1 MITAI
6 DFGHSHVKIVQAEQ
20 DGDGINII
28 NVGCKAVIDDLN
40 KFNID
45 DISKSHWVATIQDLC
60 KEMGIIPKKVK
71 NLITSLSGHHI
82 SIKQLTTL
90 EMEDE
95 ELVASLEFE
104 AKKHI
109 PLDGTEAILD
119 YHILGQNK
127 DELDKNNVLLIA
139 TTKNTVTAHD
149 SIIKT
154 AGFKSGVFDADAIA
168 LSNAYIQ
175 SKELPEEGVDVIIS
189 IGNKTTTLLCWGKNH
204 RFFVRELDIAG
215 HHFTLATMKS
225 NNLNYDEAEALK
237 IEKGIDAASPSS
249 TTSPEE
255 HDPLA
260 IKVAENTVYADL
272 AEELRKTLRYYMK
285 TSNGAFF
292 NKFYLC
298 GGSGVTIGLKEFIA
312 DNLNIDLEL
321 FSPIDSLNNQLEID
335 NPSQFATVLGMA
347 FRGMK
352 N

>member
-20 DGDGINII
+20 DNDAINII
-28 NVGCKAVIDDLN
+28 NVGKKSVIDDLN

-60 KEMGIIPKKVK
+60 TEMGINPKKVK
-71 NLITSLSGHHI
+71 SLITSLSGHHI

-127 DELDKNNVLLIA
+127 DTLDKIDVLLIA
-139 TTKNTVTAHD
+139 TTKNTVTAHNE
-149 SIIKT
+149 IIKA

-168 LSNAYIQ
+168 LSNAYIHC
-175 SKELPEEGVDVIIS
+175 KELPEEGVDVIIS

-225 NNLNYDEAEALK
+225 NNLNYEQAEALK
-237 IEKGIDAASPSS
+237 IEKGIDAASTSSS
-249 TTSPEE
+249 TNTEE
-255 HDPLA
+255 NDPLA
-260 IKVAENTVYADL
+260 IKVAEDTIYSNLV
-272 AEELRKTLRYYMK
+272 EELRKTLKYYMK
-285 TSNGAFF
+285 TSNGTFF

-298 GGSGVTIGLKEFIA
+298 GGSATTIGLNEFIA
-312 DNLNIDLEL
+312 ENLNIDLEL
-321 FSPIDSLNNQLEID
+321 FSPIDPLTPNTDIE
-335 NPSQFATVLGMA
+335 NPSQFTTALGMA
-347 FRGMK
+347 LRGM
-352 N
+352 NN

>member
-20 DGDGINII
+20 DVDGIKITNI
-28 NVGCKAVIDDLN
+28 GSKSVIDDLN

-60 KEMGIIPKKVK
+60 SEMGIIPKKVK
-71 NLITSLSGHHI
+71 KLITSLSGHHI

-95 ELVASLEFE
+95 DLMASLEFE

-127 DELDKNNVLLIA
+127 DELDKNDVLLIA

-149 SIIKT
+149 SIVKG
-154 AGFKSGVFDADAIA
+154 AGFKSGIFDADAIA
-168 LSNAYIQ
+168 LSNAYIE
-175 SKELPEEGVDVIIS
+175 SKELPEEGVDVIIN

-204 RFFVRELDIAG
+204 RFFIRELDIAG

-225 NNLNYDEAEALK
+225 NNLNYEEAEALK
-237 IEKGIDAASPSS
+237 IEKGIEAAS
-249 TTSPEE
+249 TTSSTNSEE

-260 IKVAENTVYADL
+260 IKVAENTVYANL
-272 AEELRKTLRYYMK
+272 TEELRKTLKYYMK

-298 GGSGVTIGLKEFIA
+298 GGSAITIGLIEFIA
-312 DNLNIDLEL
+312 DSLNVDLEL
-321 FSPIDSLNNQLEID
+321 FSPIESFKHQVDIE
-335 NPSQFATVLGMA
+335 NPSQFTTVLGMA
-347 FRGMK
+347 FRGM
-352 N
+352 NN

>member
-6 DFGHSHVKIVQAEQ
+6 DFGHSHVKIIQAEQ
-20 DGDGINII
+20 DVDGIKITNI
-28 NVGCKAVIDDLN
+28 GSKSVIDDLN

-60 KEMGIIPKKVK
+60 SEMGIIPKKVK
-71 NLITSLSGHHI
+71 KLITSLSGHHI

-95 ELVASLEFE
+95 DLIASLEFE

-127 DELDKNNVLLIA
+127 DELDKNDVLLIA

-149 SIIKT
+149 SIVKG
-154 AGFKSGVFDADAIA
+154 AGFKSGIFDADAIA
-168 LSNAYIQ
+168 LSNVYIE
-175 SKELPEEGVDVIIS
+175 SKELPEEGVDVIIN

-225 NNLNYDEAEALK
+225 NNLNYEEAEALK
-237 IEKGIDAASPSS
+237 IEKGIEAAS
-249 TTSPEE
+249 TTSSTNSEE

-260 IKVAENTVYADL
+260 IKVAENTVYANL
-272 AEELRKTLRYYMK
+272 TEELRKTLRYYMK

-298 GGSGVTIGLKEFIA
+298 GGSAVTIGLKEFIA
-312 DNLNIDLEL
+312 ENLNVDLEL
-321 FSPIDSLNNQLEID
+321 FSPIESLKHQVDID
-335 NPSQFATVLGMA
+335 NPSQFTTVLGMA
-347 FRGMK
+347 FRGM
-352 N
+352 NN

>member
-6 DFGHSHVKIVQAEQ
+6 DFGHSHVKIIQAEQ
-20 DGDGINII
+20 DVDGIKITNI
-28 NVGCKAVIDDLN
+28 GSKSVIDDLN

-60 KEMGIIPKKVK
+60 SEMGIIPKKVK
-71 NLITSLSGHHI
+71 KLITSLSGHHI

-95 ELVASLEFE
+95 DLIASLEFE

-127 DELDKNNVLLIA
+127 DELDKNDVLLIA

-149 SIIKT
+149 SIVKG
-154 AGFKSGVFDADAIA
+154 AGFKSGIFDADAIA
-168 LSNAYIQ
+168 LSNAYIE
-175 SKELPEEGVDVIIS
+175 SKELPEEGVDVIIN

-225 NNLNYDEAEALK
+225 NNLNYEEAEALK
-237 IEKGIDAASPSS
+237 IEKGIEAAS
-249 TTSPEE
+249 TTSSTNSEE

-260 IKVAENTVYADL
+260 IKVAENTVYANL
-272 AEELRKTLRYYMK
+272 TEELRKTLRYYMK

-298 GGSGVTIGLKEFIA
+298 GGSAVTIGLKEFIA
-312 DNLNIDLEL
+312 DNLNVDLEL
-321 FSPIDSLNNQLEID
+321 FSPIESLKHQVDID
-335 NPSQFATVLGMA
+335 NPSQFTTVLGMA
-347 FRGMK
+347 FRGM
-352 N
+352 NN

>member
-6 DFGHSHVKIVQAEQ
+6 DFGHSHVKIIQAEQ
-20 DGDGINII
+20 DVDGIKITNIGSKSI
-28 NVGCKAVIDDLN
+28 IDDLN

-45 DISKSHWVATIQDLC
+45 DIRKSHWVATIQDLC
-60 KEMGIIPKKVK
+60 SEMGIIPKKVK
-71 NLITSLSGHHI
+71 KLITSLSGHHI

-95 ELVASLEFE
+95 DLIASLEFE

-127 DELDKNNVLLIA
+127 DELDKNDVLLIA

-149 SIIKT
+149 SIVKG
-154 AGFKSGVFDADAIA
+154 AGFKSGIFDADAIA
-168 LSNAYIQ
+168 LSNAYIE
-175 SKELPEEGVDVIIS
+175 SKELPEEGVDVIIN
-189 IGNKTTTLLCWGKNH
+189 IGNKTTSLLCWGKNH

-225 NNLNYDEAEALK
+225 NNLNYEEAEALK
-237 IEKGIDAASPSS
+237 IEKGIEAAS
-249 TTSPEE
+249 TTSSTNSEE

-260 IKVAENTVYADL
+260 IKVAENTVYANL
-272 AEELRKTLRYYMK
+272 TEELRKTLRYYMK

-298 GGSGVTIGLKEFIA
+298 GGSAVTIGLKEFIA
-312 DNLNIDLEL
+312 DNLNVDLEL
-321 FSPIDSLNNQLEID
+321 FSPIESLKHQVDID
-335 NPSQFATVLGMA
+335 NPSQFTTVLGMA
-347 FRGMK
+347 FRGM
-352 N
+352 NN

>member
-20 DGDGINII
+20 DEDRINII
-28 NVGCKAVIDDLN
+28 NIGCKAVIDDLN

-60 KEMGIIPKKVK
+60 SEMGIIPKKVK

-90 EMEDE
+90 EMDDA

-127 DELDKNNVLLIA
+127 DELDKNDVLLIA

-149 SIIKT
+149 NIVKA
-154 AGFKSGVFDADAIA
+154 AGFKSGIFDADAIA

-225 NNLNYDEAEALK
+225 NNLKYEEAEALK
-237 IEKGIDAASPSS
+237 IEKGIDAASTSS
-249 TTSPEE
+249 TTKPEE

-260 IKVAENTVYADL
+260 IKVAEDTIYTNLV
-272 AEELRKTLRYYMK
+272 EELRKTLRYYMK

-298 GGSGVTIGLKEFIA
+298 GGSAITIGLKEFIA
-312 DNLNIDLEL
+312 ENLNIE
-321 FSPIDSLNNQLEID
+321 LEIFYPTD
-335 NPSQFATVLGMA
+335 LVSTKTNIENLSQFTTAVGMA
-347 FRGMK
+347 FRGMD